1 MINWCKQNT
10 LLLLITSSFW
20 SGQSSSV
27 ADSIA
32 TKGVECRNINAA
44 YQKVH
49 SFETENYY
57 INICQLNSKFY
68 YYRQSK
74 LDANNNLLVP
84 AESLVRGNV
93 FQATAGKTTYFV
105 GTDRDRY
112 YSSVMSNNNEIIFEP
127 EILSASSAFTQNL
140 VQVSDRTALT
150 KDYSLSELDNHSLSS
165 AGLDLNHLEAD
176 SAQILIC
183 NPEQP
188 PVHPFLTLG
197 STNQG
202 RFLLHR

>member
-20 SGQSSSV
+20 SGQSSDV
-27 ADSIA
+27 ADSIV
-32 TKGVECRNINAA
+32 TRVECPNLNAA

-74 LDANNNLLVP
+74 LNANHNLLVP
-84 AESLVRGNV
+84 AEALVRGHV

-105 GTDRDRY
+105 GTDSDRY
-112 YSSVMSNNNEIIFEP
+112 YSSVMSNNHEITFEP
-127 EILSASSAFTQNL
+127 EIPSAFAALTQNL
-140 VQVSDRTALT
+140 VQVDNQSTLPV
-150 KDYSLSELDNHSLSS
+150 DYSLSQVDHHSLTNAS
-165 AGLDLNHLEAD
+165 LNLNHLNVDCE
-176 SAQILIC
+176 QILIC
-183 NPEQP
+183 TQKKTVPYQDEDGLQKPIGTANHICQ
-188 PVHPFLTLG
+188 
-197 STNQG
+197 
-202 RFLLHR
+202 

>member
-10 LLLLITSSFW
+10 LLLLITSYFW
-20 SGQSSSV
+20 SGQSSGI
-27 ADSIA
+27 ADSIV
-32 TKGVECRNINAA
+32 TKGVECRDINAA

-57 INICQLNSKFY
+57 ISICQLNSKFY

-74 LDANNNLLVP
+74 LDANNNLLIP

-140 VQVSDRTALT
+140 VQVSDQTALT
-150 KDYSLSELDNHSLSS
+150 TDYSFSEVNNHSLSS
-165 AGLDLNHLEAD
+165 ADLDFNHLEAD

-183 NPEQP
+183 NPEKP
-188 PVHPFLTLG
+188 PVHPFVMLK
-197 STNQG
+197 
-202 RFLLHR
+202 FK